1 MAHFNNVFLFSSLDV
16 LAHRKLTGMVKY
28 SFEDG
33 SNTRF
38 AFKSGRI
45 IQGPPDGKTDELLFR
60 TSGELSILG
69 YDNPSFSAQK
79 DNGWMPDIE
88 DILEDLPQISATSY
102 PCMSR
107 MFVFPTGVP
116 LKSNKIWSNKSEMV
130 LSRIGQGSS
139 TQYAMNWIE
148 PKSFWRTIF
157 RLIHDNIV
165 DFSYDE
171 TVGIV
176 ANRFLE
182 KLTKVITRKNGKN
195 IAANFEKRVNSESEM
210 FFSPSS
216 PKELSPVYG
225 TYPYVHKIRTAI
237 RLAGFIN
244 KNDSHQKDISDTLQ
258 ELSADERQL
267 VSLLLK

>member
-1 MAHFNNVFLFSSLDV
+1 
-16 LAHRKLTGMVKY
+16 
-28 SFEDG
+28 
-33 SNTRF
+33 
-38 AFKSGRI
+38 
-45 IQGPPDGKTDELLFR
+45 
-60 TSGELSILG
+60 
-69 YDNPSFSAQK
+69 
-79 DNGWMPDIE
+79 
-88 DILEDLPQISATSY
+88 
-102 PCMSR
+102 
-107 MFVFPTGVP
+107 
-116 LKSNKIWSNKSEMV
+116 MV

-139 TQYAMNWIE
+139 AQYAMNWIE

-176 ANRFLE
+176 ANRFVE
-182 KLTKVITRKNGKN
+182 KLARIIAQKNGKN